1 MKFFH
6 LSDLHIGLKLMNRDL
21 REEQVDILK
30 QITMLAAQEKP
41 EAIVIAGDI
50 YDKAVPAAE
59 AVEVFDRFM
68 TDLKRAVPAA
78 EIMLI
83 SGNHD
88 SGLRLNCFRNI
99 LEDQSV
105 HMIGLPPR
113 TEEEY
118 IEKVTLEDEFGPVNF
133 YLLPF
138 VKPSMVKMIVGVDEN
153 GNNLSYDATLHAL
166 IARENIDT
174 AERNVLV
181 SHQFYLPVGG
191 DAEKVERMDS
201 EIRTVG
207 NIDAVAADVLEK
219 FDYAALGHI
228 HKPMK
233 VGSEFFR
240 YCGTP
245 LACSVS
251 EAGQQKGIIMVEMGA
266 KNSRASNTIKDSED
280 SEAAKDSEGSVDD
293 ETLMKTTV
301 LPLKPLR
308 EVRIIKG
315 SLEEVIAQACED
327 FVTVILTDKVDLDIM
342 DMQDRIRMA
351 FPYLLE
357 IRREVLRKADYSEQ
371 LMIERE
377 QNPFELCCSFLKDL
391 DDEEKAILQDVI
403 HTVQGV
409 R

>member
-21 REEQVDILK
+21 REEQIDILR
-30 QITMLAAQEKP
+30 QITELAKAEKP
-41 EAIVIAGDI
+41 DAVVIAGDI

-59 AVEVFDRFM
+59 AVEIFDGFM
-68 TDLKRAVPAA
+68 TELKKAVPKA

-88 SGLRLNCFRNI
+88 SGLRLNCFREI
-99 LEDQSV
+99 LDEQKV

-113 TEEEY
+113 TENEY
-118 IEKVTLEDEFGPVNF
+118 IEKVTLTDEFGTLNF

-138 VKPSMVKMIVGVDEN
+138 VKPSMVKQIVGVDEN
-153 GNNLSYDATLHAL
+153 GNNLSYDAALHRL
-166 IARENIDT
+166 IEREKVNT
-174 AERNVLV
+174 TERNVLV

-191 DAEKVERMDS
+191 DAEKVDRMDS

-207 NIDAVAADVLEK
+207 NIDTVSADVLEL

-233 VGSEFFR
+233 VGSEVYR

-251 EAGQQKGIIMVEMGA
+251 EAGQQKGIIMVEMGS
-266 KNSRASNTIKDSED
+266 KNS
-280 SEAAKDSEGSVDD
+280 V
-293 ETLMKTTV
+293 KTTI

-315 SLEEVIAQACED
+315 SLEDVLAQACED

-357 IRREVLRKADYSEQ
+357 IRREVLRKADYSDQMMAEKEQ
-371 LMIERE
+371 D
-377 QNPFELCCSFLKDL
+377 PFKLCCSFLKDL
-391 DDEEKAILQDVI
+391 DDEEKAVLQDVI

-409 R
+409 K